1 MKLTKEERKQR
12 RAKIKAWFI
21 NAGKKIKAWFKKLDD
36 EIIPQISSLALKIMN
51 GIKSVS
57 ESEITKFLADLT
69 KSDFDNDLL
78 DSVNDALDKAISAT
92 MIWKECEANETL
104 ADKIICFMTH
114 IKSQPIEK
122 RAMLYNA
129 LHANL
134 IGNLDSN
141 KLQLQEYYTLAVTDK
156 LADTLA

>member
-1 MKLTKEERKQR
+1 MKLTKEQRQQR
-12 RAKIKAWFI
+12 RLRIKKWFKT
-21 NAGKKIKAWFKKLDD
+21 AGMKIKAWFKKLDD

-51 GIKSVS
+51 GIKSAT
-57 ESEITKFLADLT
+57 ESEITKFFVDLT

-78 DSVNDALDKAISAT
+78 DSVNSALDKAIDAT
-92 MIWKECEANETL
+92 MIWKECEQFETL
-104 ADKIICFMTH
+104 EQKIICFISH
-114 IKSQPIEK
+114 VKAQPLEK

-156 LADTLA
+156 LSDTIA

>member
-92 MIWKECEANETL
+92 MIWKE
-104 ADKIICFMTH
+104 
-114 IKSQPIEK
+114 
-122 RAMLYNA
+122 
-129 LHANL
+129 
-134 IGNLDSN
+134 
-141 KLQLQEYYTLAVTDK
+141 
-156 LADTLA
+156 